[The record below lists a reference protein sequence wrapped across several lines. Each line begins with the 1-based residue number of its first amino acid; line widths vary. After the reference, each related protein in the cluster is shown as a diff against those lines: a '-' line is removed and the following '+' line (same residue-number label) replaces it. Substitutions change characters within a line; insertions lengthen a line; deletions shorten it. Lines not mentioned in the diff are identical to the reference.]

1 MKIEI
6 LDEAEADLIEDFHFY
21 EPQKPDSL
29 VYPRTDYFRIS
40 ILSFYTLKS
49 TTLFSDI
56 IAVSPKIPFCRLLFN
71 RWRVRPCPWV
81 LDCRRNPSW
90 TRKRLKNSDL

>member
-21 EPQKPDSL
+21 EPQKPDSAGISW
-29 VYPRTDYFRIS
+29 THYFPIS
-40 ILSFYTLKS
+40 ILSFYTLES

-56 IAVSPKIPFCRLLFN
+56 IAVSPRDSLLPSIIQSMASSS
-71 RWRVRPCPWV
+71 VSMEYSIAV
-81 LDCRRNPSW
+81 AIRRGHESV
-90 TRKRLKNSDL
+90 